1 MADSQYWTI
10 TLCNWKKQPAE
21 LFFYKDVV
29 IRNFVIFTEKHQCEI
44 LKNIYF
50 EEDLRTA
57 DCQLTLWSDCWEV
70 IVSGSHIKLSWLS
83 NITKYQYSVI
93 LQNTSRFQIKALNK
107 SLAHIPSIYLTMV
120 TTIWHLHFLVNLSFI
135 RSSLTV
141 TTQKEKVCSPWTPC

>member
-107 SLAHIPSIYLTMV
+107 SLGIYHGPFNHGHHDLTF
-120 TTIWHLHFLVNLSFI
+120 TLSCEPKFHTFI
-135 RSSLTV
+135 INGYYTKRNGL
-141 TTQKEKVCSPWTPC
+141 